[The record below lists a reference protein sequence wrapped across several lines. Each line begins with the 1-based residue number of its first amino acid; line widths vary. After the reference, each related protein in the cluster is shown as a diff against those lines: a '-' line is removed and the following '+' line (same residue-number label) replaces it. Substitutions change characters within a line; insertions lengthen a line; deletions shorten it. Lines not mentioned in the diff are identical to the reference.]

1 MDICR
6 FCTVLSK
13 ILCCHVKMNKCLTKF
28 CIYQTNVHKS
38 KWVVCGQKRTRW
50 GGMIK
55 PSFCISSLWDKSC
68 ENSMQIRLREMF
80 KDRADT
86 FQKSC
91 RISLILQSIMM
102 IRPKSAPKCTKFDAR
117 NLFAAAPS
125 STLPLRTRQSVS
137 RRRRP
142 PRGRSWGFPT
152 SLSRLDNLPK
162 IAFSQLKKTPF
173 FCCF

>member
-1 MDICR
+1 MSGLR
-6 FCTVLSK
+6 T
-13 ILCCHVKMNKCLTKF
+13 
-28 CIYQTNVHKS
+28 
-38 KWVVCGQKRTRW
+38 KRTRW
-50 GGMIK
+50 GGIK
-55 PSFCISSLWDKSC
+55 PSVCISSLWDKSC

-162 IAFSQLKKTPF
+162 NAFSQLRKTPF
-173 FCCF
+173 FLLFLEMFKVRWGWG